1 MTGRLIPKE
10 RLQEAGVVYEEPV
23 VGDEPQSLLD
33 MRLVCS
39 RPAGPGETY
48 QQKEYRKHLQKNRRA
63 FMAERAKLESDLIAA
78 RAKAPKG
85 IEKRDTVAG
94 PIEPSYALAHARKWL
109 EEYRAGKEPG
119 HDADR
124 LAGPVQGIGGDT

>member
-1 MTGRLIPKE
+1 MPGQERDPVTGRLIPKE
-10 RLQEAGVVYEEPV
+10 RREEVVVVYEEPV

-63 FMAERAKLESDLIAA
+63 FMAERSKLECDLLAA
-78 RAKAPKG
+78 RAKAPKV
-85 IEKRDTVAG
+85 EKPGGPVAG

-109 EEYRAGKEPG
+109 EEYRAGK
-119 HDADR
+119 D
-124 LAGPVQGIGGDT
+124 Q